1 MTRILRYDFC
11 IILII
16 SISILFWDSKDIFSN
31 LRFVV
36 AIIPFIYFFYYK
48 NNLFFEI
55 KENWKL
61 IFIPTFLI
69 SSHYFFLI
77 FIIGTEL
84 NYFSILKLFIL
95 FLFSISI
102 FLSLNIFKK
111 NFKLFI
117 NISIILIFIF
127 LIYDISVNLLN
138 NKLPEALSVNR
149 FESCYHGFFSEMSF
163 VFIEESHFAIIMS
176 PLLLTSLFIYLEEN
190 NNFNLILVLTVII
203 LLFTV
208 LFALSLT
215 FIISFISS
223 SVLSICLAKNKKTR
237 IIFFFLI
244 ISFFFTL
251 NIYPNCAHKLINI
264 TSNVIKNLDLKYIDN
279 LIVKVQNYNQSKIT
293 DDPIIID
300 KKTKIHTGLSSGV
313 YVNALKIA
321 KNSISDFPLGV
332 GFDNYEYSFFRYVD
346 ITSKDTSNLKEIIKD
361 LRKLNYNDGSNNFAK
376 FTVEFGFLSIF
387 FYIILIRFILNK
399 HINTPMKIF
408 IITSLI
414 TQIFLRGAGYFNGG
428 FLILYLFAFY
438 FQKTK

>member
-1 MTRILRYDFC
+1 MQRILKYDFC
-11 IILII
+11 LILII

-31 LRFVV
+31 LRFIV
-36 AIIPFIYFFYYK
+36 AIIPFIFFFYYK
-48 NNLFFEI
+48 KNLFFEI

-69 SSHYFFLI
+69 LSHYFFLI
-77 FIIGTEL
+77 LITGTEL

-102 FLSLNIFKK
+102 FLSLNSLKK
-111 NFKLFI
+111 NFILFI

-127 LIYDISVNLLN
+127 LVYDISVNLLN
-138 NKLPEALSVNR
+138 NKFFEALSVKR

-163 VFIEESHFAIIMS
+163 IFKEESHFAIIMS
-176 PLLLTSLFIYLEEN
+176 PLLLTSIFIYLEEKN
-190 NNFNLILVLTVII
+190 DFNLILLLTVII
-203 LLFTV
+203 LLFTI

-215 FIISFISS
+215 FIISFISF
-223 SVLSICLAKNKKTR
+223 SVLSIFLAKNKKTR
-237 IIFFFLI
+237 IIFLFLI

-251 NIYPNCAHKLINI
+251 NIQSNCANKLINI
-264 TSNVIKNLDLKYIDN
+264 TYNVLKNLDFKYIDN
-279 LIVKVQNYNQSKIT
+279 LIVKVQTYNQSKIT
-293 DDPIIID
+293 NNPII
-300 KKTKIHTGLSSGV
+300 IHTGLSSGV

-346 ITSKDTSNLKEIIKD
+346 ITSKDSSNLKEITKD

-408 IITSLI
+408 IISSLI

>member
-77 FIIGTEL
+77 FIIGNEL

-102 FLSLNIFKK
+102 FLSLNSLKK

-163 VFIEESHFAIIMS
+163 VFIEESHFAII
-176 PLLLTSLFIYLEEN
+176 P
-190 NNFNLILVLTVII
+190 
-203 LLFTV
+203 
-208 LFALSLT
+208 
-215 FIISFISS
+215 
-223 SVLSICLAKNKKTR
+223 
-237 IIFFFLI
+237 
-244 ISFFFTL
+244 
-251 NIYPNCAHKLINI
+251 P
-264 TSNVIKNLDLKYIDN
+264 
-279 LIVKVQNYNQSKIT
+279 IVKLPVS
-293 DDPIIID
+293 P
-300 KKTKIHTGLSSGV
+300 
-313 YVNALKIA
+313 
-321 KNSISDFPLGV
+321 
-332 GFDNYEYSFFRYVD
+332 
-346 ITSKDTSNLKEIIKD
+346 
-361 LRKLNYNDGSNNFAK
+361 
-376 FTVEFGFLSIF
+376 
-387 FYIILIRFILNK
+387 
-399 HINTPMKIF
+399 INTC
-408 IITSLI
+408 
-414 TQIFLRGAGYFNGG
+414 AG
-428 FLILYLFAFY
+428 
-438 FQKTK
+438 